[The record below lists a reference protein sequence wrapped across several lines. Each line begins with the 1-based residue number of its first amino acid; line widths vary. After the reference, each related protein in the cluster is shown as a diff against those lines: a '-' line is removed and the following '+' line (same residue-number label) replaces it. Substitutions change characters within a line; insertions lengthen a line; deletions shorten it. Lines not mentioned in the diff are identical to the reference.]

1 MDVQLV
7 LTIIGFSSLI
17 LERIFA
23 IFRRFKKS
31 ECTNNCCKVDIE
43 MSPEEIVV
51 GSRRS
56 SLV

>member
-7 LTIIGFSSLI
+7 LKISGFSSLI
-17 LERIFA
+17 LDRIFA
-23 IFRRFKKS
+23 FLRRFKKS
-31 ECTNNCCKVDIE
+31 ECTNNYCKVDIE